1 MMKSLIGFLLI
12 FISSLAWA
20 RFEIQTSSG
29 YDSYSDGKSKNT
41 FSNMSNHLFIGA
53 SLDLKQKLLI
63 GNNVSQV
70 SVGLKSNNND
80 TFSVLEVGPK
90 VLYYFDEDYL
100 FYTAVAWNPYVKG
113 DRKVAGAAS
122 ETISGW
128 GYLATFGAS
137 MKINRNFAMGFS
149 INYHSISITES
160 VVSTTASEVSESY
173 STIMPMINFTLRFR

>member
-1 MMKSLIGFLLI
+1 MKI
-12 FISSLAWA
+12 FINLLFLFLSFSAYA

-29 YDSYSDGKSKNT
+29 YDTYTDGKSKNT

-70 SVGLKSNNND
+70 SVGLKSSNND
-80 TFSVLEVGPK
+80 TYSVLEVGPK

-137 MKINRNFAMGFS
+137 MKVNRNFAMGFS

-160 VVSTTASEVSESY
+160 VVSTTASTVSESY
-173 STIMPMINFTLRFR
+173 NTIMPMINFTLRFR

>member
-1 MMKSLIGFLLI
+1 MNKLLYLIFFLLANI
-12 FISSLAWA
+12 AQA

-29 YDSYSDGKSKNT
+29 YDTYSDGKSKNT
-41 FSNMSNHLFIGA
+41 FSNMTNHLFIGA

-70 SVGLKSNNND
+70 SVGLKSSNND

-90 VLYYFDEDYL
+90 ILYYFDEDYL
-100 FYTAVAWNPYVKG
+100 FYTAIAWNPYVKG

-149 INYHSISITES
+149 INYHAISINES
-160 VVSTTASEVSESY
+160 VVDTTASEVSESY

>member
-1 MMKSLIGFLLI
+1 MKILSTLFLI
-12 FISSLAWA
+12 FLSHIVWA

-29 YDSYSDGKSKNT
+29 YDTYSDGKSKNT

-63 GNNVSQV
+63 GNNISQV
-70 SVGLKSNNND
+70 SIGLKTTNND
-80 TFSVLEVGPK
+80 SFSVLEVGPK

-100 FYTAVAWNPYVKG
+100 FYTAIAWNPYVKG

-128 GYLATFGAS
+128 GYVATFGAS
-137 MKINRNFAMGFS
+137 MKVNRNFAMGFS
-149 INYHSISITES
+149 INYHAISITES
-160 VVSTTASEVSESY
+160 VVNTTASDVSESY
-173 STIMPMINFTLRFR
+173 STIMPMVNFTLRFR